1 MTDLLTVIA
10 LAFGGTLVFGLIIA
24 VRNRAPGVVLI
35 AFYPDGRVVTAR
47 KIADLAEGVMLFRR
61 GNSVIFF
68 NAQGPPVQ
76 LAPRL
81 HAYLAA
87 AETLVANIHNAKQ
100 IMPQDA
106 TQVALFRWVL
116 RCEADEAT
124 CIRRLA
130 DSLKS
135 RTKIES
141 GAVLQFDGIDIA
153 IELPVQS
160 FIRYYVYK
168 EELSATIT
176 HEVISAMIRI
186 SENTKTLMRAL
197 TALSAASARWLMP
210 LVIAIIVIA
219 VLAMVLGPQF
229 MRELQNLTPPVPR
242 P

>member
-1 MTDLLTVIA
+1 MTDPLTVMA
-10 LAFGGTLVFGLIIA
+10 LAFGATLVFGLIIA

-68 NAQGPPVQ
+68 HAQGPPVQ

-81 HAYLAA
+81 YAYLAA
-87 AETLVANIHNAKQ
+87 AETLVANIHTAKQ

-106 TQVALFRWVL
+106 AQVALFRWVL

-124 CIRRLA
+124 CVKKLA
-130 DSLKS
+130 DALKT

-141 GAVLQFDGIDIA
+141 GAVFQFDGIDIA
-153 IELPVQS
+153 IELNVQS
-160 FIRYYVYK
+160 LIRYYVYK
-168 EELSATIT
+168 EELSAAIT

-186 SENTKTLMRAL
+186 SENTKTLMRTL
-197 TALSAASARWLMP
+197 SALSAASARWLMP

-219 VLAMVLGPQF
+219 VLVMALGPQF
-229 MRELQNLTPPVPR
+229 MQQLQNLMPR